1 MLISNYKNLVDQLHD
16 LKLNELINSCNKTP
30 CEENLRVLRNY
41 ANPNHATTPIS
52 GLIYKII

>member
-30 CEENLRVLRNY
+30 CEENLLVLRNLCKSRNY
-41 ANPNHATTPIS
+41 SNI
-52 GLIYKII
+52 